1 LDVPDPQKCNR
12 LKPAL
17 TALFL
22 VPKTIPFDVWLL
34 H

>member
-12 LKPAL
+12 LKPVL